1 MIAAFLDLLGFSAL
15 LQTNVEVA
23 LDNMNSFNDIIKTRF
38 IDNKCHPVEEYESNY
53 PNDIDFQNFVKKSSV
68 TAFNQ
73 MISFSDSLVLGGE
86 DCNLFIMQLANFI
99 ATAYIYYSEPFKK
112 HFTDINIVET
122 NRSASG
128 NKDGSIRYHKAFPL
142 LFRGGVSVGE
152 NIGFFNEYHIHNN
165 ELKQTS
171 LNVFGLTYL
180 NAVKLEGAGNGPR
193 LFCDK
198 SVVDSIDDEVKKY
211 IKLVDGEKGVYEIVW
226 TIEGCEATD
235 CSLSNKWNNV
245 IDKIQDKMLPSA
257 INLYKYYRN
266 SKDLE
271 CVNINLELKYKE
283 LLDLVCI
290 GIIKYAKDK
299 CNREIDAINCIN
311 KVLNN
316 NQLPSIGN
324 SLMEGFLR

>member
-1 MIAAFLDLLGFSAL
+1 MGILIVAFLDLLGFSAL

-38 IDNKCHPVEEYESNY
+38 IDNKCHPIEEYKNNY

-86 DCNLFIMQLANFI
+86 DCNWFIMQLVNFV

-112 HFTDINIVET
+112 SFTDINIVET
-122 NRSASG
+122 NRSVSG

-142 LFRGGVSVGE
+142 LFRGGISVGR
-152 NIGFFNEYHIHNN
+152 NVGFFNEYHIHNN
-165 ELKQTS
+165 ELEQTS
-171 LNVFGLTYL
+171 LNVLGLTYL
-180 NAVKLEGAGNGPR
+180 NAVKLESTGKGPR

-198 SVVDSIDDEVKKY
+198 SVVDGADDEIKKY
-211 IKLVDGEKGVYEIVW
+211 IKLVDGEKGIYEIVW
-226 TIEGCEATD
+226 TIEGCEATG
-235 CSLSNKWNNV
+235 CNLSDRWQNV
-245 IDKIQDKMLPSA
+245 TDRIQDKMLPSA
-257 INLYKYYRN
+257 INLYHYYQ
-266 SKDLE
+266 SDKILE
-271 CVNINLELKYKE
+271 PQYKE
-283 LLDLVCI
+283 LLDLVCE

-311 KVLNN
+311 QVLEK
-316 NQLPSIGN
+316 NQIQLIDN
-324 SLMEGFLR
+324 SLIEGFVG